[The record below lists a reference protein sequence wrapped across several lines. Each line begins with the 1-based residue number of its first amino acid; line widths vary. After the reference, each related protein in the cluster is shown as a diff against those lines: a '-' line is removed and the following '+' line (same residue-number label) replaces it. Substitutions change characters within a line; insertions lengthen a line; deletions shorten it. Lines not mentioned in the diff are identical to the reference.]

1 MKPAALAQWASRV
14 PVKLEARTVNY
25 LSRRLVAGLVDAAVL
40 AGVQFGAVRA
50 LYNLF
55 PPVNPASHF
64 SAEGIVLFGIL
75 GPLSWWL
82 YAVAPLART
91 GSTLGKQLVRLRVV
105 NRQGALPTAGQAFL
119 RESVGKWLS
128 SMILYLGF
136 AWPLWDSDR
145 QALHDLMVE
154 TYVVIRL

>member
-1 MKPAALAQWASRV
+1 MKPVALTGWASRV
-14 PVKLEARTVNY
+14 GFRLEGRTLNY
-25 LSRRLVAGLVDAAVL
+25 LSRRLVAGLVDTAVL
-40 AGVQFGAVRA
+40 AGVQFGVVRA

-55 PPVNPASHF
+55 PPVNPSSHF

-82 YAVAPLART
+82 YAVAPLSHT

-105 NRQGALPTAGQAFL
+105 NRHGLLPSAGQAFL

-128 SMILYLGF
+128 TMILYLGF

-154 TYVVIRL
+154 TYVVPRL